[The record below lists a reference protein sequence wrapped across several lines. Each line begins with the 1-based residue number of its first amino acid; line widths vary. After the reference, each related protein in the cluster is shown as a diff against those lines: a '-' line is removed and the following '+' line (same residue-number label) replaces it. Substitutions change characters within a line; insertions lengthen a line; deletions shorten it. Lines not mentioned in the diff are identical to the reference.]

1 MPNTFCLQVLNFRP
15 DPLRSN
21 MHSETVIVQLHLSLE
36 LLQTGLIPQNIT
48 MWTSAANFLQAR
60 CPSCHQPTL
69 NSINYQN
76 IIK

>member
-48 MWTSAANFLQAR
+48 MWTSAANFFTSQMSLLSPTDTQQ
-60 CPSCHQPTL
+60 HQLPKH
-69 NSINYQN
+69 Y
-76 IIK
+76 